1 MSSAPPGDARVGI
14 INTASW
20 APLRVSSAASS
31 LSRTPVCCAS
41 RVLVRSVTRA
51 CGSGIGVCAM
61 TFADEPARMI
71 AHKASKVTITLR
83 RKMIISP
90 TTRRATTGKTTATTA
105 EAAATAKATAT
116 EAAAA
121 PAAGTA
127 TAGKTAAAATEP
139 AENQTERAHADPQ
152 WQQAAEKPGQ
162 TARGG
167 TDQAGARR
175 RRHAAEKR
183 ARPETDKQGRDQ
195 AVDR

>member
-116 EAAAA
+116 
-121 PAAGTA
+121 
-127 TAGKTAAAATEP
+127 ATEP